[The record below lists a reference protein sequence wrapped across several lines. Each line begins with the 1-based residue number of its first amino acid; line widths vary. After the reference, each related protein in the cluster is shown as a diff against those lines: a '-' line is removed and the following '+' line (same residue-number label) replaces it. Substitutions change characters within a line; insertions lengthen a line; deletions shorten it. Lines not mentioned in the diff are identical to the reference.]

1 MTYPAYGAAIPG
13 SGVPDSRASQ
23 RDRGNRAAGGESA
36 TADAFDGTDAWPWSD
51 LPAIRLLSFGDP
63 LGVGDGHAAGFDSG
77 TASFPA
83 LRPPALT
90 DHTGPGWH
98 APARPSW
105 PSGFAHPEA
114 PWAADFLLRQLEDA
128 GIRADV
134 AKALDASRDPFRLDH
149 AALIH
154 VLQDAA
160 AGGVTAAEF
169 RTLKTL
175 DGLVSKP
182 GGFRT
187 SAYDAYITH
196 ALIAGDP
203 ANVDWTGGS
212 AGNSVPLG
220 NLAAGSSELQA
231 DRLIGKWFLG
241 TDHPG
246 LKDSSGATA
255 EYALDPD
262 PLYGSSGTPR
272 WQDFHQA
279 GLGDCYLV
287 AAVGQIALRE
297 PGAITSMFT
306 DNHDG
311 TYGVRF
317 YDWNDKPVYVTV
329 DSQIPYFKTPDPVTG
344 ERVTPFGGPEIGA
357 TDRAKWGALIEKA
370 YVQLNDSG
378 TEYDHDVLAQ
388 YAKKYGPNAIP
399 YLGEERGN
407 HYIDIQAG
415 YSELIHYVTGKHVTE
430 TENIED
436 PNILNALR
444 GNQEVILSFNG
455 EDSDR
460 FLSQH
465 MYQVLDYREDTH
477 AFELRNPWG
486 SNDYCVFWATP
497 EKITAQKP
505 EIFYASGATHFAA
518 EA

>member
-1 MTYPAYGAAIPG
+1 MPNHNPVVTAKDANLQSGQSITAASLIGAVTDQDGDRIAQYRFYDPGTDGGHFILNGVVQPAGTWITVTAAQLSALSYVGG
-13 SGVPDSRASQ
+13 S
-23 RDRGNRAAGGESA
+23 AAGSKSLQVAASDGKGWST
-36 TADAFDGTDAWPWSD
+36 TAVAKVTIAG
-51 LPAIRLLSFGDP
+51 P
-63 LGVGDGHAAGFDSG
+63 LDK
-77 TASFPA
+77 
-83 LRPPALT
+83 L
-90 DHTGPGWH
+90 
-98 APARPSW
+98 
-105 PSGFAHPEA
+105 
-114 PWAADFLLRQLEDA
+114 QDA

-134 AKALDASRDPFRLDH
+134 AGLMRNNSLDH
-149 AALIH
+149 ASLLHI
-154 VLQDAA
+154 LQDVAV
-160 AGGVTAAEF
+160 GGVTASEF
-169 RTLKTL
+169 STLKTL
-175 DGLVSKP
+175 DSLLNAAGGITTSK
-182 GGFRT
+182 
-187 SAYDAYITH
+187 ADAYLAD
-196 ALIAGDP
+196 ALINGNA
-203 ANVDWTGGS
+203 ANAHWTGGN
-212 AGNSVPLG
+212 AASVALG
-220 NLAAGSSELQA
+220 NLKAGTSQTQMSE
-231 DRLIGKWFLG
+231 LIGKWFLG